1 MTKWAFIFLAAAG
14 LILGAA
20 LALNAAVS
28 TVAGM
33 VKDAGDSARAER
45 DAHWQAEIAKSNAE
59 VANARVQQ
67 AEHAAEVEDAA
78 QGKIAQSQREL
89 IEMRKDSDALGDVP
103 GGGLSAASVEL
114 LNR

>member
-1 MTKWAFIFLAAAG
+1 MTKWAIIILAAAG
-14 LILGAA
+14 LILGAG

-45 DAHWQAEIAKSNAE
+45 DAHWQAEIAKSNEA
-59 VANARVQQ
+59 VAKAQLQQ
-67 AEHAAEVEDAA
+67 AEHAAEVDADA
-78 QGKIAQSQREL
+78 RDKIAIANRQLVEL
-89 IEMRKDSDALGDVP
+89 RKDSDALGDIA